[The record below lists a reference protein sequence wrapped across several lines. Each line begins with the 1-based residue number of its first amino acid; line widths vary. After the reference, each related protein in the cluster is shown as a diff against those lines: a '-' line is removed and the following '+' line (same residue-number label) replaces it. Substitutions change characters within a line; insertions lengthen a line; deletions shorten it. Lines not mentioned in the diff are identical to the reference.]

1 MNTYTGRKY
10 FVAGII
16 VLVGLIY
23 MIKLF
28 SLQVV
33 DSSYKFSADSNTRRT
48 KIIYPA
54 RGIIY
59 DRNGQ
64 ILVYNEAAYDLMIN
78 PSQLRSFDTL
88 DFCEILNIRPEDVM
102 TRIVAARNYS
112 FYRPSVFMKQI

>member
-59 DRNGQ
+59 DRNGE
-64 ILVYNEAAYDLMIN
+64 ILVYNEAAYDLIIN
-78 PSQLRSFDTL
+78 PSQLKEFDTADFCNILGIETSELKKRIQEARSF
-88 DFCEILNIRPEDVM
+88 
-102 TRIVAARNYS
+102 S
-112 FYRPSVFMKQI
+112 F